1 MMKTTVISISK
12 MIDDKVI
19 KEADQMIAEEL
30 KELNRYSKYCYT
42 STEIA
47 KNYRMKGNDL
57 VSFLKDRKIIKK
69 VNGNYMPTTRYQNQG
84 LTAYRYSLKY
94 NQQGQ
99 RKIKMTLVW
108 TEKGREFLKELIDN

>member
-1 MMKTTVISISK
+1 MNAMIISISELT
-12 MIDDKVI
+12 DNNVV
-19 KEADQMIAEEL
+19 KEADLMIAEEL

-42 STEIA
+42 ATEIA
-47 KNYRMKGNDL
+47 KTYGMKGNDL
-57 VSFLKDRKIIKK
+57 LSFLKDRRIIKK

-94 NQQGQ
+94 TQQGR

-108 TEKGREFLKELIDN
+108 TEKGREFLKDLVEN

>member
-1 MMKTTVISISK
+1 MKTTIISISK
-12 MIDDKVI
+12 MIDNEVV

-42 STEIA
+42 ATEIA
-47 KNYRMKGNDL
+47 KSYGMRGNDL
-57 VSFLKDRKIIKK
+57 ISFMLDRRIIKK
-69 VNGNYMPTTRYQNQG
+69 VNGDYIPTSKYQNQG
-84 LTAYRYSLKY
+84 LTSYRYSLKY

-108 TEKGREFLKELIDN
+108 TEKGREFLKELIKQ